1 MSDNTKE
8 NVEQSIKEAMEFFS
22 THWAVSVDARL
33 AACEAYAKAVTMNS
47 RIAYT
52 TFHAMPRFKHW
63 TQRQWKFYYYI
74 GRKRI
79 DPLYMDFK
87 TISIPLM
94 FASRQ
99 VPLTVQRSI
108 FRTGLDVVNLRGEV
122 VTVPLISLQVQQV
135 EQVFDENGKKRT
147 VEQQKEW
154 IKKHQRPN
162 FEVIDDSLVIHHSC
176 IITRDET
183 IAIMCD
189 QLHITPS
196 DIIEYRKNKK

>member
-8 NVEQSIKEAMEFFS
+8 AIENSIKEAMELFIS
-22 THWAVSVDARL
+22 KWGESVEARL
-33 AACEAYAKAVTMNS
+33 EACEAYAKAVTMNS
-47 RIAYT
+47 RTAYT
-52 TFHAMPRFKHW
+52 TFHAIPRFKHW
-63 TQRQWKFYYYI
+63 TRRQWNFYYFI

-79 DPLYMDFK
+79 DPVYLDFK

-94 FASRQ
+94 FAARK
-99 VPLTVQRSI
+99 VPLSVQRSI
-108 FRTGLDVVNLRGEV
+108 ARAGLEVANLRGEV
-122 VTVPLISLQVQQV
+122 INVPLISLQVKQV

-147 VEQQKEW
+147 VEQQKDW

-162 FEVIDDSLVIHHSC
+162 FEVIDDTLVIHHSC

-189 QLHITPS
+189 KLHITPS
-196 DIIEYRKNKK
+196 DLIEYRKNKK